1 MKETFRNFALGSF
14 IFAVIGLSITFI
26 AYPLIAKIT
35 NDHFF
40 GLFIM
45 FIFSTTVRYTMVL
58 LYDFLKTDYLL
69 IEMFKSKKEHKENNL
84 TRRIKKI
91 KKMFGNFI
99 LFIFLILTDPFLF
112 AIYYRPDH
120 NKWNGLEN
128 VGILFLL
135 SNFLCVG
142 VAGNIM
148 SLIVSIF

>member
-1 MKETFRNFALGSF
+1 MKETVRNFALGTF
-14 IFAVIGLSITFI
+14 IFAVTGLSITFI

-45 FIFSTTVRYTMVL
+45 FLFSTTVRYTMIL
-58 LYDFLKTDYLL
+58 LYDFSATDWLL
-69 IEMFKSKKEHKENNL
+69 IEILKTKKEHKGNNL

-91 KKMFGNFI
+91 KKFGNFI
-99 LFIFLILTDPFLF
+99 LFIFLILTDPFLT
-112 AIYYRPDH
+112 AIYYRPHHD
-120 NKWNGLEN
+120 KWNGLEN
-128 VGILFLL
+128 VKLLFLL